1 MAIRGQ
7 TEPYWVSYRVFLFC
21 FVFLVLVTWPGYL
34 NRLELSGVG
43 HFVFRCV
50 SRFSFIGLGHVA
62 KKRKEKKRKMFP
74 ILFFFH
80 IIGKRP
86 INHRRV
92 IDTARILFFLESQK
106 RKKRNNPLANPV
118 AERWT
123 TGNNLD
129 NVSPDFTGFYWVQV
143 SYSGFLLGF
152 YGFYWVLPSFYLD
165 LPRFT

>member
-1 MAIRGQ
+1 MLPSMAIRGQ

-21 FVFLVLVTWPGYL
+21 FVFLVLVTLPGYL

-92 IDTARILFFLESQK
+92 IGTARILFFFWNL
-106 RKKRNNPLANPV
+106 KKEKKGTTHWQIQWPNGEQPV
-118 AERWT
+118 T
-123 TGNNLD
+123 TSITFHRILLG
-129 NVSPDFTGFYWVQV
+129 FTGFK
-143 SYSGFLLGF
+143 
-152 YGFYWVLPSFYLD
+152 
-165 LPRFT
+165 